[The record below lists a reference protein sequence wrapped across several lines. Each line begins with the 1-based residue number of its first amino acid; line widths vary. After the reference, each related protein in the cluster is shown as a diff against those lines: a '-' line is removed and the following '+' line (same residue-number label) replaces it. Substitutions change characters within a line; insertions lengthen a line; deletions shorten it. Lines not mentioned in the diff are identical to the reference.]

1 MYIPK
6 SRIQTNLYTAGGEY
20 VIEGEN
26 NSYVGYYYKTYDGKL
41 FTGKTPD
48 DKPNY
53 VLITLDF
60 SENNNSESN
69 VLNTSIFLQEG
80 LSVYINSLEDENIT
94 YTQLKNTSLTSVYYS
109 PKLYLPTPTE
119 QDYKLGEFRRYFCKK
134 RNEYIYLE
142 ISKEDYDKLVKRD
155 STIDYKLWFPFN
167 IPWLLVGD
175 KNKVSQVNKDIVLLQ
190 INKDKL
196 YGFNKYL
203 KEDYLKYYKV

>member
-6 SRIQTNLYTAGGEY
+6 SRIQPNLYTAGGEY
-20 VIEGEN
+20 SVEGEN
-26 NSYVGYYYKTYDGKL
+26 VSYIGFYFRTYDGKIL
-41 FTGKTPD
+41 TGKNLD
-48 DKPNY
+48 DKPNKNL
-53 VLITLDF
+53 VPFSNLD
-60 SENNNSESN
+60 
-69 VLNTSIFLQEG
+69 G
-80 LSVYINSLEDENIT
+80 INSGREILSPDRNPSILIDILEDDNLT
-94 YTQLKNTSLTSVYYS
+94 YSQLKSIPLNSVYYS
-109 PKLYLPTPTE
+109 PQLFIPSPTE
-119 QDYKLGEFRRYFCKK
+119 QDYKLGEFQRYFCKK
-134 RNEYIYLE
+134 RNEFSYLE
-142 ISKEDYDKLVKRD
+142 ISKSDYDKLVKKD